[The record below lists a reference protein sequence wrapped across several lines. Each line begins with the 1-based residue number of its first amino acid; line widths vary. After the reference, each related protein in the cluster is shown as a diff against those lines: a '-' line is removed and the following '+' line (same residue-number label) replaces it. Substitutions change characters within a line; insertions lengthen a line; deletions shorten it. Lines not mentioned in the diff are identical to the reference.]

1 MTKYMDNGNKKMG
14 TVHHREIKNKTMC
27 TVQYQVN
34 SKLTAK

>member
-1 MTKYMDNGNKKMG
+1 MG
-14 TVHHREIKNKTMC
+14 TVHHREIKNKPMC